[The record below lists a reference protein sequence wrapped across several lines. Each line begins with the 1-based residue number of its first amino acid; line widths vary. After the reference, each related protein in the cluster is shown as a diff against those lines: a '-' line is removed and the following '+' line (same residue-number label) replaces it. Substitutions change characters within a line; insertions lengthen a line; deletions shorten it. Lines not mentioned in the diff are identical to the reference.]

1 MGGEVL
7 AGCCCCKAGTQAGT
21 QAGAKAGSKAGTK
34 AGTKAGAKAGAGGV
48 GGLEMHE
55 VVATGNTVEL

>member
-21 QAGAKAGSKAGTK
+21 QAGAKAG
-34 AGTKAGAKAGAGGV
+34 AGGV
-48 GGLEMHE
+48 RGLEVHE

>member
-7 AGCCCCKAGTQAGT
+7 AGCCCCKAGTKAGT
-21 QAGAKAGSKAGTK
+21 EAGSKAR
-34 AGTKAGAKAGAGGV
+34 AKAGAGGV
-48 GGLEMHE
+48 RGLEVHE